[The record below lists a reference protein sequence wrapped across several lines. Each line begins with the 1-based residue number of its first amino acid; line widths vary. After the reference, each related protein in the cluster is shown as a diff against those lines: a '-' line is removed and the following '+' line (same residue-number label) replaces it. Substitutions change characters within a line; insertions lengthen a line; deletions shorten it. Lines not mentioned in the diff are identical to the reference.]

1 MSYRRFCKVKQYL
14 HFSNNEDYDKD
25 THPCPKLNKIWNFY
39 LKIVDKF
46 RNMYTPDKYIAIDES
61 LMLYKGRLGW
71 VQYIPLKRARFG
83 IKFYMLCESKT
94 GYVWSF
100 IIYTGKGTTVDEEYK
115 NLPVSTQVV
124 MTLMKDML
132 DKGYCLT
139 VDNYYTS
146 PQLAE
151 LLIARK
157 TDIYGTVRLTRKDM
171 PVDIGKEKL
180 KKGEI
185 ETYTRGKVMTM
196 RWKDKK
202 DVSLLSTVHNNEM
215 MIVEKRGVAVS
226 KPKVVMDYNNTMGG
240 VDKVDQHLADYP
252 VPRKRGKRY
261 YKKIFFHLLD
271 LSLWNSF
278 ILYKVSGG
286 KDSHL
291 NYRIHVIEK
300 IMELYH
306 SPLLSPKAGR
316 PGKSLPP
323 LRLTERH
330 SPDIIPPTE
339 KKKAKKNKSMC
350 CVYS

>member
-252 VPRKRGKRY
+252 VPRKRGKR
-261 YKKIFFHLLD
+261 
-271 LSLWNSF
+271 
-278 ILYKVSGG
+278 
-286 KDSHL
+286 
-291 NYRIHVIEK
+291 
-300 IMELYH
+300 
-306 SPLLSPKAGR
+306 
-316 PGKSLPP
+316 
-323 LRLTERH
+323 
-330 SPDIIPPTE
+330 
-339 KKKAKKNKSMC
+339 C
-350 CVYS
+350 